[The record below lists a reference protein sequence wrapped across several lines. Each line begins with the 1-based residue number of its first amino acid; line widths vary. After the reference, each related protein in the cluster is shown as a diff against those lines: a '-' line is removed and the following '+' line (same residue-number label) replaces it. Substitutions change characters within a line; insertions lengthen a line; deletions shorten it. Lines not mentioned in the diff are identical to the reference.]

1 MIHTN
6 TEATGRKSYS
16 KELCHLR
23 SLFITAG
30 KVLENRE
37 LENIFYQD
45 DIGKVPVKLYK
56 VYSDDEL
63 KRLNA
68 VIVEGE
74 EQVARALFLH
84 QLLGDKDI

>member
-1 MIHTN
+1 M
-6 TEATGRKSYS
+6 
-16 KELCHLR
+16 
-23 SLFITAG
+23 
-30 KVLENRE
+30 
-37 LENIFYQD
+37 
-45 DIGKVPVKLYK
+45 KLYK

-84 QLLGDKDI
+84 QLLGTRISDTLTLRQNAVREGENGSFLSGFNKLKLEKAMRRR